1 MDVGSNMINQKLFLI
16 CLAYFIALTGFLNA
30 NPFTLA
36 KNITNATHSL
46 KYYYWMDSD
55 DSKYYLAKKNKDNTY
70 SAWMYTDDRK
80 WKPIHNT
87 KSFDG
92 FPEADKYFKEISFNS
107 GAMKI
112 SKPCSDCEDK
122 NPPSPLP
129 FNAKKSVVFSEAKMT
144 KVSYYFWID
153 KFGIAYLMKPRESS
167 EISLWHY
174 TKDRKWEPI
183 HNADK
188 FDGFMA
194 MKKTFKETT
203 FNIDNDT
210 AELTIG
216 DYNDYIMEDFSLKL
230 FSKDLSSD
238 NTLTNKF
245 LYISP
250 SFHWSY
256 DDKYKY
262 FPKNFIL
269 QIKRQDDKSLIYSTF
284 IDGNKSELKQGKG
297 KSDMSILPREVYC
310 EKSYM
315 GENIKNEEQIKYQ
328 FILYAV
334 FDDSP
339 IVSNPSCIEDIS
351 KKENHFA
358 KAELDATLFSKNSV
372 RTNENFIRMHSD
384 ESSKK
389 IEFTFLDNTINSLAI
404 IKDEISVRGLNKEV
418 QISYDRTSDNS
429 IIATLSGKIKSNEG
443 RDKVKI
449 EFHFSSS
456 LFAEALEKTQYT
468 YVMINL

>member
-1 MDVGSNMINQKLFLI
+1 MIYKKILLI
-16 CLAYFIALTGFLNA
+16 CLAYFLALTGVLNA

-36 KNITNATHSL
+36 KNITDAKHSL

-87 KSFDG
+87 KAFDG
-92 FPEADKYFKEISFNS
+92 FPKADKYFKEISFKG
-107 GAMKI
+107 GAMNI
-112 SKPCSDCEDK
+112 SKPCKDCDDDK
-122 NPPSPLP
+122 KLPPSLP
-129 FNAKKSVVFSEAKMT
+129 FNAKKSIVFSEAKMT
-144 KVSYYFWID
+144 KVSYYFWMD
-153 KFGIAYLMKPRESS
+153 KFGIAYLMKPRESA

-203 FNIDNDT
+203 FNIENDI

-216 DYNDYIMEDFSLKL
+216 AYNDYIREDFSLKL
-230 FSKDLSSD
+230 FSKDLSSE

-245 LYISP
+245 LDISP

-256 DDKYKY
+256 DDKYKSI
-262 FPKNFIL
+262 PKNFIL
-269 QIKRQDDKSLIYSTF
+269 QIEREDDKSLIYSTF
-284 IDGNKSELKQGKG
+284 IEGSESELKQGMG
-297 KSDMSILPREVYC
+297 KSDMSVLPRAVYC

-315 GENIKNEEQIKYQ
+315 GENIKNEEQIKYK

-339 IVSNPSCIEDIS
+339 IVSNPSCIEDVS

-358 KAELDATLFSKNSV
+358 RTELDATILRNISV
-372 RTNENFIRMHSD
+372 RTNENFIKMHSD
-384 ESSKK
+384 EISKN

-404 IKDEISVRGLNKEV
+404 IQNEISVVGLNKEV
-418 QISYDRTSDNS
+418 QISYNQTSDNS
-429 IIATLSGKIKSNEG
+429 IIATLSGKIKSNDNS
-443 RDKVKI
+443 DKVKI
-449 EFHFSSS
+449 EFSFSSS
-456 LFAEALEKTQYT
+456 LFTEMQKKAQYA
-468 YVMINL
+468 YIVINL